1 MAMSTLLFH
10 IGRYVLLM
18 QQVFS
23 KPENIRVY
31 WKETVREM
39 MSMGFG
45 SMGIVVFISIFL
57 GAGAAVQ
64 TSYQLVNGLVPMEVV
79 GQITRDSTL
88 LILTPAITM
97 LVLAGRV
104 GSNIASQIGTMRV
117 TEQID
122 ALEIMG
128 VNSAGYLILPK
139 IVGGLIILP
148 VISFIGMFLTMGGG
162 YVAAVMGQLTTSTQF
177 VDGLLR
183 DFDAWALTVGIIK
196 LYLFSF
202 ILISISAYQGFYT
215 QGGALEVGK
224 TSTRAV
230 VFSCIVM
237 LFTDYVVAQVL
248 LQK

>member
-1 MAMSTLLFH
+1 MGKLLFH

-18 QQVFS
+18 RSVFS
-23 KPENIRVY
+23 KPESWRVY
-31 WKETVREM
+31 WQETLREM
-39 MSMGFG
+39 IGMGYG
-45 SMGIVVFISIFL
+45 SMGIVIFISIFL

-64 TSYQLVNGLVPMEVV
+64 TSYQLINGLVPLEVV

-88 LILTPAITM
+88 LILTPSITM

-122 ALEIMG
+122 ALEVMG
-128 VNSAGYLILPK
+128 VNSSGYLILPK
-139 IVGGLIILP
+139 IIGGIIILP
-148 VISFIGMFLTMGGG
+148 VISFIGIFLSIGGG
-162 YVAAVMGQLTTSTQF
+162 YVAAVAGHLTTSTQF
-177 VDGLLR
+177 IDGLLR
-183 DFDAWALTVGIIK
+183 DFDPWALTVGIVK

-230 VFSCIVM
+230 VFSCIVI
-237 LFTDYVVAQVL
+237 LFADYVVAQVL
-248 LQK
+248 LQR

>member
-1 MAMSTLLFH
+1 MGRVLFH

-18 QQVFS
+18 RSVFS
-23 KPENIRVY
+23 KPENMRIY
-31 WKETVREM
+31 WQESLREM
-39 MSMGFG
+39 IGMGYG

-64 TSYQLVNGLVPMEVV
+64 TAYQLVAGFVPLEVV

-88 LILTPAITM
+88 LILTPTITM

-122 ALEIMG
+122 ALEMMG
-128 VNSAGYLILPK
+128 VNPSGYLILPK
-139 IVGGLIILP
+139 LVAGILMLP
-148 VISFIGMFLTMGGG
+148 LVSIIGMFLSIWGG
-162 YVAAVMGQLTTSTQF
+162 YIAAVAGHLTTSTQYI
-177 VDGLLR
+177 DGVMR
-183 DFDAWALTVGIIK
+183 DFDPWALSVGIIK

-215 QGGALEVGK
+215 QGGAFEVGK
-224 TSTRAV
+224 TSTKAV
-230 VFSCIVM
+230 VFSCITI
-237 LFTDYVVAQVL
+237 LFADYIVAQVL
-248 LQK
+248 LQR